1 MVYTVFILVWLSFD
15 TMLPATAQTVME
27 IIDLVFLVI
36 FIVEIA
42 LKTFASSFAYL
53 FDIWNLFDAVIV
65 ITSFILSFFIQAK
78 GIAVLRLIRAVV
90 MTLRAIAGKKL
101 RFRHQALEKNAL
113 PAMKAIISRLL

>member
-15 TMLPATAQTVME
+15 SMLSLSDQTIME
-27 IIDLVFLVI
+27 TIDLVFLVI

-53 FDIWNLFDAVIV
+53 FDIWNLFDAMIV

-101 RFRHQALEKNAL
+101 RFRH
-113 PAMKAIISRLL
+113 